1 MTSPFTPQLG
11 TNYCPRDEEILEI
24 RDLLVEPLSRLKC
37 IRNKITDLQKS
48 IDELTKERDDI
59 NAYVDAHKALI
70 SPVRRLPLDII
81 QEIFV
86 ACLPTHRNC
95 VMSAVEAPVLL
106 GRVCSSWRAISLNTP
121 RLWCRLH
128 IVEPASFG
136 PRSASFEEK
145 LVQRLETTKTWLGR
159 SGNCPLSISLEGSP
173 AFRPSGGIQ
182 PIQLPAGFPPLVPGA
197 VLIPFASRW
206 QNITLC
212 ASWMALEVLSTLTEA
227 DVPRLRSME
236 INQRPDLMTPAMQ
249 WPTFTLFRAP
259 NLTAFTFAGSQMDI
273 LDLPLQRENLTYL
286 SLMGHG
292 WGVLSCRIALEVLAR
307 CPRVQ
312 DCRLLVNED
321 NSANNMPGA
330 LPESSGRSLVEL
342 PFLRSLQVTSL
353 GLAPS
358 GIGRLFSRLVVPA
371 LRNFELR
378 GRSNRGVEEPMFVD
392 NFVMFLSTALSF
404 ESFTVDTQLFTRES
418 FAGILGGLPTTTT
431 RLSIQD
437 RAVTRSGIL
446 GDDTIA
452 LLIPTP
458 EHPGSCPA
466 LKELRILRCLSP
478 SDAELLRFITA
489 RMTLPARTLRSVDIQ
504 FNRERQ
510 VDITPDIQPYVDG
523 GLKVSTSYLVNQIPQ
538 TFSPWQGLADAPQ
551 TLGNLS
557 LSQLQFA

>member
-1 MTSPFTPQLG
+1 MTSPFTPQFG

-37 IRNKITDLQKS
+37 IHDKITDLQKS

-128 IVEPASFG
+128 IVEPAPFG

-159 SGNCPLSISLEGSP
+159 SGNCPLSISLEGC
-173 AFRPSGGIQ
+173 
-182 PIQLPAGFPPLVPGA
+182 GFGAANNPPTAINNTRLFIEA
-197 VLIPFASRW
+197 LIPFASRW

-212 ASWMALEVLSTLTEA
+212 ASWMALEVLSILTEA
-227 DVPRLRSME
+227 DIPRLRRLE
-236 INQRPDLMTPAMQ
+236 INLRPDSTIPAIQ

-273 LDLPLQRENLTYL
+273 LDLPLQWENLTYL
-286 SLMGHG
+286 SLGMGHG
-292 WGVLSCRIALEVLAR
+292 WGVLPCRVALEVLAR

-321 NSANNMPGA
+321 TSANNMPGA
-330 LPESSGRSLVEL
+330 LPEFVEL
-342 PFLRSLQVTSL
+342 PFLHSLQVTSL
-353 GLAPS
+353 GLTPS

-371 LRNFELR
+371 LRDFELR
-378 GRSNRGVEEPMFVD
+378 GRSNRGLEEPTFVA

-418 FAGILGGLPTTTT
+418 FAGILRGLPTTTT

-437 RAVTRSGIL
+437 RARAWSNVVSGIL

-466 LKELRILRCLSP
+466 LQELRILRCLSP

-523 GLKVSTSYLVNQIPQ
+523 GLKVSTSYLVNQVPQ

-551 TLGNLS
+551 TLGNFS
-557 LSQLQFA
+557 LSQFQFA